1 MKERGAVGGGA
12 RTADGAA
19 RDPTVS
25 CARQGASTGTAR
37 QGVHGEQKK
46 RGTIGGGV
54 NRGGGVAAVCNNKLH
69 GVPESAKAAGASQS
83 RGRDGPTLGLRREV
97 RRGGNDAH
105 RGKTAEPDEPNILP
119 GYVHLFLFLS
129 VFLMSLFL

>member
-46 RGTIGGGV
+46 RGT
-54 NRGGGVAAVCNNKLH
+54 LH